1 MLFTYCAATAGVL
14 VLFAVPGAQLG
25 WDALFI
31 GFFVATTGVG
41 VAEAVLVMAMVRLQ
55 QLLLMGLGAVALTT
69 LGGGEAAPLKV

>member
-1 MLFTYCAATAGVL
+1 M
-14 VLFAVPGAQLG
+14 LFAVPGAQVG

-55 QLLLMGLGAVALTT
+55 QLVLMGLGAVALTT
-69 LGGGEAAPLKV
+69 LGGGKAAPPKE